1 MRKSIRFV
9 LLAVAALLIV
19 STAKVQP
26 AQAVVKAGFSDDFEN
41 NAQARWTCEV
51 YFSNSGCV
59 VFNIGGTHSGQFVGA
74 IWVHGATSNWTGIG
88 RTVTLTPPAG
98 TTTATSCQ
106 AKIWVANSSQHNSG
120 GLITGKG
127 QLEIINPSSWTYI
140 TTAPFTFTATNTAWN
155 FIYTSFFT
163 PPSGS
168 IYLRVVDYGN
178 GISTDETYF
187 SVDDMSVSCAFS

>member
-26 AQAVVKAGFSDDFEN
+26 AQAAVKAGFSDDFEN

-51 YFSNSGCV
+51 SASNTGCL
-59 VFNIGGTHSGQFVGA
+59 VFNSAFPHSGQYVGQ
-74 IWVHGATSNWTGIG
+74 IWARGATSNWAGIG
-88 RTVTLTPPAG
+88 RTVTLVPPAG

-106 AKIWVANSSQHNSG
+106 AKIWVRNISNHSTG
-120 GLITGKG
+120 GFTTGKG
-127 QLEIINPSSWTYI
+127 QLEIINPSTWTYI
-140 TTAPFTFTATNTAWN
+140 TTLPFTFTATNTSWN

-163 PPSGS
+163 PGGGS
-168 IYLRVVDYGN
+168 IYLRVVTSPTGVA
-178 GISTDETYF
+178 GDESAF
-187 SVDDMSVSCAFS
+187 SVDDMIVSCTFS